1 VIVRQLDLQ
10 LPVHSMPITSN
21 VVSPNPTPGEAYS
34 IQLYVI
40 MFVNDMW
47 HPVSS
52 TNKTDRHNITETLL
66 TVALNIIT
74 LTLTNKHISNEMY
87 DINRK

>member
-1 VIVRQLDLQ
+1 MVVIARQLDLQ

-40 MFVNDMW
+40 MFVNDM
-47 HPVSS
+47 
-52 TNKTDRHNITETLL
+52 
-66 TVALNIIT
+66 
-74 LTLTNKHISNEMY
+74 
-87 DINRK
+87 